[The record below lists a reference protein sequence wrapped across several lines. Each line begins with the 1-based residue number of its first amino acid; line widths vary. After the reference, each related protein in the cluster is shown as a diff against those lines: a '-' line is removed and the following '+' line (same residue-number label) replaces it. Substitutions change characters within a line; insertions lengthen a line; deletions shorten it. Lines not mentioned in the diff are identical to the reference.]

1 MKKKNIIKLEERINN
16 IEKLAKG
23 DADNNKLP
31 KAIMDDL
38 ALVFTGMRFSLGLLD
53 EDKLMNEDDK
63 IIAESI
69 VTGTVIVKSAA
80 AISSLIS
87 TVADKIKDDD
97 DE

>member
-31 KAIMDDL
+31 KAIVDDL
-38 ALVFTGMRFSLGLLD
+38 ALVFTGMRFSLSLLD

-63 IIAESI
+63 IIAEGI
-69 VTGTVIVKSAA
+69 VTGTVIVKSVA
-80 AISSLIS
+80 AISSPIS